1 MTNGGMIGVSAGD
14 GTNYTFGSRSQAGSL
29 SNVQDAVYATLPP
42 GLILAP
48 ASGVITGTPQVA
60 GTWSVMFKVTDS
72 FNVSTNKMLP
82 MTIWDDSDGD
92 GIPDWWMYLYFGHPT
107 GLSNDLSRA
116 NDDADRDRMPTW
128 AEYLSG
134 TIPTNRDSVL
144 KVVGI
149 GSAVDGAGSVV
160 RWQSVDGKLYRL
172 ERGTNLM
179 DSSPFGVLVRTN
191 IPGYSPMNTET
202 DKTAVGTGQWFYR
215 IELE

>member
-116 NDDADRDRMPTW
+116 NDDADRDRDRLVARRCGRQARGPTHR
-128 AEYLSG
+128 G
-134 TIPTNRDSVL
+134 GRGRGRP
-144 KVVGI
+144 VGLL
-149 GSAVDGAGSVV
+149 DGRV
-160 RWQSVDGKLYRL
+160 
-172 ERGTNLM
+172 
-179 DSSPFGVLVRTN
+179 
-191 IPGYSPMNTET
+191 
-202 DKTAVGTGQWFYR
+202 
-215 IELE
+215 